1 MIWFGSQI
9 SRNYSRVFGVSVNRI
24 IIIVKIVAKWDGII
38 HYTDRMMINDKI
50 SISTSAKNRYL
61 MEHEY
66 MRSCYAQLSIYNFSI
81 NSFAIYFS
89 SKLVYSVWNK
99 CAILLMAAVFSFV
112 LIFVFVLL
120 FFVFS
125 FVIFVVYYCLTLTLI
140 IFLCHNMTRV

>member
-24 IIIVKIVAKWDGII
+24 IIIVKNVAKWDGII

-99 CAILLMAAVFSFV
+99 CASCVLICFNICLCFAVFCF
-112 LIFVFVLL
+112 FFCDFCCVLL
-120 FFVFS
+120 SNSYFNCIPLSQYDTCVN
-125 FVIFVVYYCLTLTLI
+125 I
-140 IFLCHNMTRV
+140 